1 MFQNGAEDLRM
12 KSNEMRPIQ
21 SPLTSSAPPTPTT
34 PVAFMKGG
42 LPGGLEGLNP
52 TVDMISMLN
61 VQRES
66 VTTADGKNRTIPFKL
81 APHRL
86 TLVIT

>member
-1 MFQNGAEDLRM
+1 M

-66 VTTADGKNRTIPFKL
+66 VTTADGKNPTRNRISRFTSACSASID
-81 APHRL
+81 
-86 TLVIT
+86 